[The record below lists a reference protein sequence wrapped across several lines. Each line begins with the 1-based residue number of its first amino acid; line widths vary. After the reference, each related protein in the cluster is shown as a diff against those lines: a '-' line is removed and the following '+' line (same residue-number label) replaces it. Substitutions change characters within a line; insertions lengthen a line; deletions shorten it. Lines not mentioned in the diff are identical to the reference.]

1 MIDNDDNDDDDDDDY
16 DCIIMYTSVCNYS
29 D

>member
-1 MIDNDDNDDDDDDDY
+1 MIDNDDNDDDNDDDY